1 MGYAP
6 AMRPGRPSPRSWRR
20 PAAALLLW
28 LLAVALHGP
37 AQEAFAWGARAW
49 GFSALQRGQA
59 WAWAV
64 VAPLAVGGAMSLA
77 WRRRGI
83 RPVAAVLGVALL
95 DLAGARL
102 FVTHAEALHYPL
114 YAAIAGLAGP
124 TVWAFLAVC
133 TGGVVDEL
141 LQWAWLD
148 TARAG
153 AGPDAKDMLLNVL
166 GAATGAVW
174 VRAAGG
180 GEARDQGRSAP
191 DGGRPAG

>member
-1 MGYAP
+1 MG
-6 AMRPGRPSPRSWRR
+6 PGSTSPRSWRR
-20 PAAALLLW
+20 LAAALLLW
-28 LLAVALHGP
+28 LLAVSLHGM
-37 AQEAFAWGARAW
+37 AQEAFAWGARTW

-59 WAWAV
+59 WTWAV

-83 RPVAAVLGVALL
+83 RAAAAVLGVALL

-124 TVWAFLAVC
+124 TVPAFLAVC
-133 TGGVVDEL
+133 AGGVVDEL

-153 AGPDAKDMLLNVL
+153 GRPDAKDMLLNVL
-166 GAATGAVW
+166 GAATGAAWVW
-174 VRAAGG
+174 AAGG
-180 GEARDQGRSAP
+180 GV
-191 DGGRPAG
+191 GGRPSGSAPGAPSGAAS